1 MRKKEKFQAIND
13 KVLCLKCGSFMQI
26 ENISV
31 VSSVVSEEVP
41 KKLFIKWNCPECGRR
56 LEEIYIRHE
65 VCYLDFKFPS

>member
-1 MRKKEKFQAIND
+1 
-13 KVLCLKCGSFMQI
+13 MQI

-65 VCYLDFKFPS
+65 VRYLDFKFPS